1 MALKKF
7 SSPSSSS
14 SKKEKELMEQEKL
27 ILAKDTD
34 QRFSDERGKKLF
46 GRIQKLN
53 FFAPRKKCDNC
64 ENLQFYRKL
73 FFIGGRLIENERI
86 QNELQC

>member
-1 MALKKF
+1 
-7 SSPSSSS
+7 
-14 SKKEKELMEQEKL
+14 MEQEKL

-34 QRFSDERGKKLF
+34 QRFSDERGKKNF
-46 GRIQKLN
+46 GGSWT

-73 FFIGGRLIENERI
+73 FFIGGRLIENGEI
-86 QNELQC
+86 QKRKKRDSKWTSVLG